1 MLERLSKILLVS
13 SVALFLAVVA
23 YNNLRDYG
31 SNLEFV
37 RHVLSMDTTFSGN
50 QLKGRA
56 LTAPWIH
63 HAFYAGIIAWEWIG
77 AFTIGGGAWILWR
90 HRDGSAADFER
101 AKSPAVAALS
111 VNLLLWF
118 TAFLTVGGEWFAMW
132 QSQIWNGQSA
142 AFRMFACIGIVL
154 LFLKT
159 PDSEL
164 SPRPTS

>member
-1 MLERLSKILLVS
+1 MLERLSKMALVAAVS
-13 SVALFLAVVA
+13 LFLTIVA
-23 YNNLRDYG
+23 YNNLVDYG

-63 HAFYAGIIAWEWIG
+63 HLFYAGIIAWEWVG
-77 AFTIGGGAWILWR
+77 AFTIGFGAWTLWR
-90 HRDGSAADFER
+90 ARLATAADFAR
-101 AKSPAVAALS
+101 AKSFAVAALTG
-111 VNLLLWF
+111 NMLLWF
-118 TAFLTVGGEWFAMW
+118 TAFITVGGEWFVMW
-132 QSQIWNGQSA
+132 QSQVWNGQTA
-142 AFRMFACIGIVL
+142 AFRMFACIGIIL

-164 SPRPTS
+164 SS

>member
-1 MLERLSKILLVS
+1 MLERLSKIALVAA
-13 SVALFLAVVA
+13 VALFLAIVA
-23 YNNLRDYG
+23 ANNIIDYG

-50 QLKGRA
+50 RLKGRA
-56 LTAPWIH
+56 LTEPWIH
-63 HAFYAGIIAWEWIG
+63 HVFYSGIIAWEWVGAISIG
-77 AFTIGGGAWILWR
+77 WSAGILW
-90 HRDGSAADFER
+90 HRRSASAAVFNA

-111 VNLLLWF
+111 LNLLLWF

-132 QSQIWNGQSA
+132 QSQIWNGQNA

-159 PDSEL
+159 SDSEL
-164 SPRPTS
+164 PPN